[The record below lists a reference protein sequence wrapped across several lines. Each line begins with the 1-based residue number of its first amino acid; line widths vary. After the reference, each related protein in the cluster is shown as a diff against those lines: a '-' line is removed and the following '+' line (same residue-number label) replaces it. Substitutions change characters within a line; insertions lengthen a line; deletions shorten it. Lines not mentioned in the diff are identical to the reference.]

1 MNISSLH
8 RFAPACAV
16 ALWSSAALAE
26 ATEEGAARLAGMFP
40 SVVASTEGVLSV
52 AIDGEAYRVTL
63 DLNPLLNA
71 GPTAAAGS
79 TTTISKIAVT
89 VTDNGDGTWG
99 FSVDQPL
106 SWSSVIPGTMTAG
119 NDYGRFVLTGTYDE
133 KLGDVSAYRL
143 QAEQILTGQSQNDP
157 AFGQFFVRGTQD
169 IMTWEGTVTAGD
181 AGLDSRFVT
190 ANTNIAYEVRGLGQ
204 APDSPPVFSITF
216 GEVSGSG
223 GTTGY
228 DPKTLYPLLG
238 MYFELMIRTPE
249 EVDRPAI
256 KATLEAALPVFQH
269 FDATG
274 TYQDISV
281 VTPVGTV
288 GMDALDFSYDMTG
301 AVPDGRVR
309 QAYGMKGLTLPDGLL
324 PPWAVPLV
332 PSDASLDVAVAG
344 LDLAAAA
351 QLGLD
356 LLGLPPLT
364 PPPAAFGD
372 QMLTALLPE
381 GVGTI
386 TLAPGETKAPAY
398 RLTYEG
404 AMTVGPTQ
412 PAPVTR
418 ARIGL
423 TGMDDIEAALQAAPA
438 ESGIAGSTL
447 ALATARMLA
456 KPGSEGELVWEI
468 ETDASGAV
476 RVNGQDV
483 AGGAP

>member
-423 TGMDDIEAALQAAPA
+423 TGMDDIVATLQAAPP
-438 ESGIAGSTL
+438 EAGMQGSAL
-447 ALATARMLA
+447 ALAMARGLA
-456 KPGSEGELVWEI
+456 KPGGEGELVWEI
-468 ETDASGAV
+468 ESDATGAL

-483 AGGAP
+483 TGAP